1 MEIGIYQAKAQLTK
15 LVAQVERGERVV
27 ILRHGK
33 PVAEL
38 VPTGQRNEAQIN
50 AALAGLA
57 ALKARLKDENGL
69 VSPAEIKQWIEEG
82 RH

>member
-1 MEIGIYQAKAQLTK
+1 MEIGIYQAKTQFTK

-38 VPTGQRNEAQIN
+38 VPTGERNEAQIN

-57 ALKARLKDENGL
+57 ALKARLREQNAL
-69 VSPAEIKQWIEEG
+69 ASSAEIKQWIEEG